1 MTLLDI
7 ACRKLVGSPALV
19 KLGHPLQPWKM
30 ASACPIFKWF
40 PGPGRQMESLQ
51 YLDWSIRSSKA
62 GWFYIS
68 MKVLF
73 KIMSSHCHVG
83 ELNEIYVYN
92 AIYPLG
98 TIPTTF
104 YLHDLS
110 HVHPP
115 RSFRNP
121 CLDILLRKNVPQE
134 FVVLNGAALVIVKP
148 GRHYMTLYSFSY
160 LLRFSYI
167 PTLAVKERWGEKERE
182 RERGK

>member
-1 MTLLDI
+1 
-7 ACRKLVGSPALV
+7 
-19 KLGHPLQPWKM
+19 
-30 ASACPIFKWF
+30 
-40 PGPGRQMESLQ
+40 MESLQ

-182 RERGK
+182 REENKGKEKGKGEGKGERKEKEKEKEKKKKTETNKDK